1 MMSLRI
7 FYDKYQR
14 ENVNLRYGIGSIF
27 ISVFNFVFKIRE
39 FGGRGLLLFL
49 QYFVLDG
56 SFRF

>member
-1 MMSLRI
+1 MINTS
-7 FYDKYQR
+7 

-39 FGGRGLLLFL
+39 FGGKGLLLFL